1 MGEREMKQWR
11 GIWMH
16 DDEQHYQ
23 EWMTKVNHIVDGKPT
38 YQYAKYRT
46 ARDLCK
52 KRRRVID
59 VGANIGLWAMHM
71 QNDFEVVECFEP
83 VEEYADVI
91 LHNAPNVY
99 VHRVALGIADGTVK
113 MIRANPNAT
122 GDSRP
127 MTDADSEENVQ
138 NVAHMTTLDSYEFN
152 DVDLIKVDCEG
163 FEFNVMRGSL
173 QTIMQNKPVII
184 VEQKPGHGKT
194 YGEADDA
201 AVNYLRAIGMRQHTV
216 LSGDYIMVW

>member
-1 MGEREMKQWR
+1 MKQWR

-23 EWMTKVNHIVDGKPT
+23 EWMGKVNHIVNGKPT
-38 YQYAKYRT
+38 YQYAKYQT

-52 KRRRVID
+52 QRRRVID

-71 QNDFEVVECFEP
+71 QEDFEVVECFEP

-91 LHNAPNVY
+91 LHNAPKVY
-99 VHRVALGIADGTVK
+99 VHRVALGIEEATIK
-113 MIRANPNAT
+113 MVRANPNAT

-127 MTDADSEENVQ
+127 KTAADPEESVQ
-138 NVAHMTTLDSYEFN
+138 NVARMTTLDSYEFN

-163 FEFNVMRGSL
+163 FELYVLRGGL
-173 QTIMQNKPVII
+173 QTIMRNKPVII

-194 YGEADDA
+194 YGETDDA
-201 AVNYLRAIGMRQHTV
+201 AVNYLRAIGMKQHTV
-216 LSGDYIMVW
+216 LSGDYVMVW